1 MIYILLILVILIL
14 LERTILLISLL
25 PIRLWLR
32 RKMQRENAKY
42 ANTIS
47 TTIDYDIIDKIS
59 FVTGIKISIAGY
71 VEGYIRY
78 SIFKVGS
85 IPSHTIRNFLYK
97 NIYLVKMA
105 KNSILYYDSEI
116 RAPYNLTIGEGS
128 IIGDKSI
135 LDARNKIVI
144 GKNVN
149 FSTSVSIWTEQH
161 DHRDPYFRCNSNE
174 TFAVNIGD
182 RAWIGPN
189 VTILHSVTIGEGA
202 VIAAGS
208 VVTKNVE
215 AYTIVGGMPAKEIG
229 KRTKDLRYNFEG
241 KPLPFY

>member
-32 RKMQRENAKY
+32 RKMQRENAKC

-59 FVTGIKISIAGY
+59 FLTGIKISIAGY

-105 KNSILYYDSEI
+105 KNSILYYGSEI

>member
-1 MIYILLILVILIL
+1 MIYILLILAILIL

>member
-1 MIYILLILVILIL
+1 MIYILLILSILIL

>member
-1 MIYILLILVILIL
+1 MIYILLILAILIL

-59 FVTGIKISIAGY
+59 FLTGIKISIAGY

>member
-1 MIYILLILVILIL
+1 MIYILLLFVLLIF
-14 LERTILLISLL
+14 LERTILLLSLL
-25 PIRLWLR
+25 PIRFWLK
-32 RKMQRENAKY
+32 RKMEREDVKRAS
-42 ANTIS
+42 TIS
-47 TTIDYDIIDKIS
+47 TVVDSDIIKKIS
-59 FVTGIKISIAGY
+59 FVTGVKIYIANY

-78 SIFKVGS
+78 SIFKIGL
-85 IPSHTIRNFLYK
+85 IPSHAIRNFLYK

-105 KNSILYYDSEI
+105 KNSILYYGSEI
-116 RAPYNLTIGEGS
+116 RTPYNLTIGEGS

-161 DHRDPYFRCNSNE
+161 DHKDPYFRCNSNE

-202 VIAAGS
+202 VVAAGS

-215 AYTIVGGMPAKEIG
+215 PYTIVGGMPAKEIG